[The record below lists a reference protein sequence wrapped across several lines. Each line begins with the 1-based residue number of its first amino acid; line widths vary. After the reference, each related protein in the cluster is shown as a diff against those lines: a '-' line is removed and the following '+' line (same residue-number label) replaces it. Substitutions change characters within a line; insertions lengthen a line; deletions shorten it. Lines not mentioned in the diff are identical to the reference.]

1 MQKKIVLLT
10 CILCICAC
18 LLFAVP
24 VKTQAVDDTNFQVGY
39 ARVDINPY
47 VVDGDPTSGIMA
59 LPLAGTGDVWN
70 RLSQN
75 TLMDDNGDGVVDE
88 NDGLKATC
96 IAVTDK
102 NGTTAL
108 LITVDVIGMHFLTRI
123 TNEVMA
129 RVEAEIAAGTLTN
142 VKLAKEN
149 IYAAST
155 HTHNAPD
162 TASYASAG
170 KTGTNNDG
178 VELSV
183 VNENLGLWLA
193 RTVEDIGDA
202 AILALKDRA
211 AATLTK
217 DQLSAAD
224 ATDEVV
230 AGKTMT
236 MTRHYVVEQD
246 GETFVAGDNFNATS
260 GTVTSRGDDPK
271 EVTEADD
278 NIYLLNF
285 AFEDQ
290 TKLPVVLASWRG
302 HPSLNN
308 TDSYENSSKTII
320 SSDYVSAFRH
330 ALEYGVDVTVD
341 KTNGVGNV
349 TDWTLGTQQKYRVA
363 FFNSTGGNT
372 NPRGCELVR
381 DENGNVLTYGT
392 DNSPLVGYTW
402 IDQSATTA
410 LVKGR
415 GCSYG
420 VVLATFANE
429 CITDGKNETVARP
442 GQIVSATRTFK
453 ADRKTVGCSQLAYD
467 AGKAYNAAVPLYN
480 AATATYSTAKS
491 AYDAY
496 VAAQKKVDSSIMG
509 EFLYGNARNKAKA
522 AYQEAMATHDAAM
535 APYLELMTTYT
546 NNVPKVSY
554 TGTSYA
560 ARPDKPQFTHPFLYK
575 NDAGETFAIGSKY
588 HANYVI
594 GDWNAGLG
602 IPYTAGINVTVNAFM
617 LGEDVAFVTI
627 PGEPFDY
634 YFKEPGIYTPENN
647 LWNDLVGDAYGKPY
661 ILGYANGW
669 QRYFPNYEAY
679 HYNEG
684 STTKTIASYEVHN
697 SDFEV
702 GTGERAVKSLDALLA
717 GLSGT
722 HREAYCTHCG
732 ETVTWTPYS
741 GQAKLSS
748 GHYYLCSD
756 YETENQLRF
765 EENCTVCFD
774 LNGYTLTGMN
784 RAFYLDDNKNEM
796 LSVMDSSPEQ
806 TGAAQGVATETGA
819 ARGYGG
825 GTVYIGPGTTF
836 NLYSGTLKFLEKN
849 NYSCLTGT
857 VLRARGVFNMYGGKV
872 EGGAASSFTGQYI
885 NNSKPTTIT
894 KEGFGGAVYVDGS
907 MSVYGGSITGGKHQ
921 LVTGEVFGNDTVGY
935 GYRQTVED
943 IEGTAPCVYVW
954 KNSSVLLA
962 GDGSVE
968 NIYLAG
974 GIAATKLTVRGTY
987 TGTVEIAYP
996 EGTTLELAQQIA
1008 TAEPGEDGRAA
1019 DVSCA
1024 TITFKGVESITAAVK
1039 ETAVLTDESAQSY
1052 IYCQHCREYL
1062 RWTAVTDAQLDQSVN
1077 TKGMAP
1083 GHYILTENVTTTQK
1097 QLNPDGLNPGKFCFD
1112 FNGYEFHGA
1121 TRAFY
1126 VYNDATLNLQD
1137 SLGTGFVQ
1145 GDKGANNYGGSM
1157 YCQGGTAA
1165 INVYGVT
1172 VKGTPV
1178 ANLRGSAF
1186 FIVNGTVSLYDATV
1200 IGGHS
1205 KEYGGAVFC
1214 SSNSDL
1220 YVYGGSV
1227 VAGTTDGKG
1236 ACVFLDT
1243 TGKLHV
1249 AGDAQVD
1256 QVYVNGNVPTAVTV
1270 EATEEPYTGTLI
1282 MDFATS
1288 VTEADTDVGNI
1299 TGEQGMGSANI
1310 TTVSGL
1316 DVLAE
1321 GSNLKTGNPAVSICL
1336 DGVALQNFRSL
1347 AQAVAAY
1354 EGSGYIRL
1362 NQSVTETVTVTR
1374 DVYLDLNG
1382 MDISGHITVSEGA
1395 TLYCM
1400 DASTDDYDALSSPY
1414 GHVAATY
1421 TGSIQPVPY
1430 GTVSAMESATNP
1442 YRAGYICI
1450 SRSEGLSFHR
1460 VNLQVK
1466 SIALR
1471 PGSVGIYYQSPFQA
1485 DEVAAEEIY
1494 GFGIAL
1500 SVLGAPNADNL
1511 ETDCEYS
1518 FFESFEPGTA
1528 GNVSQSTGT
1537 LLQNIMRTTNTDAV
1551 NAGNAGVPIYGCAYV
1566 ITENGYVFGE
1576 PVSCSLETLLGGI
1589 DKIFNTLSAEQQKGV
1604 LEMYRT
1610 YEAVMS
1616 QWTIP
1621 NIKETAQ

>member
-47 VVDGDPTSGIMA
+47 VVDGDPSSGIMA

-70 RLSQN
+70 RLSRN

-108 LITVDVIGMHFLTRI
+108 LITVDVIGMHFLTKI

-129 RVEAEIAAGTLTN
+129 RVEAELAAGTLTN

-162 TASYASAG
+162 TASYVAAG
-170 KTGTNNDG
+170 KTGTNNNG
-178 VELSV
+178 VDLSV
-183 VNENLGLWLA
+183 VNANLGLWLD
-193 RTVEDIGDA
+193 RTVEDIADA
-202 AILALKDRA
+202 AILALQDRA

-224 ATDEVV
+224 ATSEAV

-246 GETFVAGDNFNATS
+246 GETFVAGDNFNGTS
-260 GTVTSRGDDPK
+260 GTVTTRGDDPK
-271 EVTEADD
+271 QVTEADD

-285 AFEDQ
+285 AFEDSS
-290 TKLPVVLASWRG
+290 KLPIVLASWRG

-308 TDSYENSSKTII
+308 TDTYENSSTTVV
-320 SSDYVSAFRH
+320 SSDYVNAFRH
-330 ALEYGVDVTVD
+330 ALEYGVNVTID

-349 TDWTLGTQQKYRVA
+349 TGWTLGTQQKYRVA

-372 NPRGCELVR
+372 NPRGSELVR
-381 DENGNVLTYGT
+381 DEDGNVLTYGT
-392 DNSPLVGYTW
+392 KNSPLVGYTW

-410 LVKGR
+410 SVKGR
-415 GCSYG
+415 ACSYG
-420 VVLATFANE
+420 VVLATFVNE

-467 AGKAYNAAVPLYN
+467 AGKAYNTAVPLYN
-480 AATATYSTAKS
+480 AAKVTYTTAKS

-496 VAAQKKVDSSIMG
+496 VAAQKKVDDAPYLG
-509 EFLYGNARNKAKA
+509 ELLYGSARNKAKA
-522 AYQEAMATHDAAM
+522 AYEEAMAAHEAAM
-535 APYLELMTTYT
+535 APFLELMTTYT
-546 NNVPKVSY
+546 NNNPKVSY

-560 ARPDKPQFTHPFLYK
+560 ARPDNPQFTHPFLYK
-575 NDAGETFAIGSKY
+575 NEAGEVFAIGSKY

-617 LGEDVAFVTI
+617 LGEDIAFVTI

-647 LWNDLVGDAYGKPY
+647 MWNDLIGDSYGRPY
-661 ILGYANGW
+661 IMGYTNGW

-679 HYNEG
+679 YYNEG

-702 GTGERAVKSLDALLA
+702 GTGERAIASLDSLLA
-717 GLSGT
+717 GLSAT
-722 HREAYCTHCG
+722 NREAYCAHCG
-732 ETVTWTPYS
+732 ETVAWMPYE
-741 GQAKLSS
+741 GQTKLSS

-756 YETENQLRF
+756 FEVDNQLRF
-765 EENCTVCFD
+765 EENCVVCFD
-774 LNGYTLTGMN
+774 LNGYTFTGLN
-784 RAFYLDDNKNEM
+784 RAFYLDDNLNET
-796 LSVMDSSPEQ
+796 LSIMDSSPAQ
-806 TGAAQGVATETGA
+806 TGAAQGVSAETGA

-825 GTVYIGPGTTF
+825 GTVYVGPGTTF
-836 NLYSGTLKFLEKN
+836 NLYSGTLKFLEKK
-849 NYSCLTGT
+849 NYSCQTGT
-857 VLRARGVFNMYGGKV
+857 VIRARGAFNMYGGIV
-872 EGGAASSFTGQYI
+872 EGGAVTSFTGQYV
-885 NNSKPTTIT
+885 NNSKPVTTT
-894 KEGFGGAVYVDGS
+894 KEGYGGAVYVDGS
-907 MSVYGGSITGGKHQ
+907 MAVYGGTIRGGKHQ
-921 LVTGEVFGNDTVGY
+921 LVTGEVFGDDTVGY

-943 IEGTAPCVYVW
+943 IEGIAPCVYVS
-954 KNSSVLLA
+954 KNSPVLLA

-968 NIYLAG
+968 EIYLAG
-974 GIAATKLTVRGTY
+974 GTGAKLTVRGTY
-987 TGTVEIAYP
+987 TGTVTISYP
-996 EGTTLELAQQIA
+996 QDTTLELAQKVA

-1019 DVSCA
+1019 DVSGA
-1024 TITFKGVESITAAVK
+1024 TIAFKGVENMTAAVK
-1039 ETAVLTDESAQSY
+1039 ETELITDESSQSY
-1052 IYCQHCREYL
+1052 IYCQHCKEYL
-1062 RWTAVTDAQLDQSVN
+1062 RWTAVTDAQLDQSAN

-1083 GHYILTENVTTTQK
+1083 GHYILTENVTTPQK
-1097 QLNPDGLNPGKFCFD
+1097 QLNPDGLNPGNFCFD
-1112 FNGYEFHGA
+1112 LNGYEFHGT

-1126 VYNDATLNLQD
+1126 VYDNATLNLQD
-1137 SLGTGFVQ
+1137 SCGTGFVQ
-1145 GDKGANNYGGSM
+1145 GDKGLNNYAGTI
-1157 YCQGGTAA
+1157 YCQDANA
-1165 INVYGVT
+1165 VVNVYGVT
-1172 VKGTPV
+1172 IKGTPV
-1178 ANLRGSAF
+1178 TNLRGGAIF
-1186 FIVNGTVSLYDATV
+1186 AIRGTVNLYDATV
-1200 IGGHS
+1200 IGSYS
-1205 KEYGGAVFC
+1205 KDYGGAICC
-1214 SSNSDL
+1214 STNAKLS
-1220 YVYGGSV
+1220 VHGGTV
-1227 VAGTTDGKG
+1227 IAGTTDGKG
-1236 ACVFLDT
+1236 ACIFLDSSAQMW
-1243 TGKLHV
+1243 V
-1249 AGDAQVD
+1249 SGDAQVD
-1256 QVYVNGNVPTAVTV
+1256 QVYVGGNIPTAVTV

-1282 MDFATS
+1282 MDFATP
-1288 VTEADTDVGNI
+1288 VTETGVVVGNI

-1321 GSNLKTGNPAVSICL
+1321 GSDLRTGTPAVSICL
-1336 DGVALQNFRSL
+1336 DGAVQQNFRSL
-1347 AQAVAAY
+1347 EQAVAAY

-1382 MDISGHITVSEGA
+1382 MNISGSITVSEGV

-1400 DASTDDYDALSSPY
+1400 DASTDDYDAFDSPY
-1414 GHVAATY
+1414 GHLVAEY
-1421 TGSIQPVPY
+1421 TGNIQPVPY
-1430 GTVSAMESATNP
+1430 GTVSAPESATDP
-1442 YRAGYICI
+1442 YRAGYICV
-1450 SRSEGLSFHR
+1450 SRTEGLSFHR

-1466 SIALR
+1466 SVALR
-1471 PGSVGIYYQSPFQA
+1471 PGSVGIYYRSPFQA

-1500 SVLGAPNADNL
+1500 SVLGVPNADNL

-1518 FFESFEPGTA
+1518 FFRSFEPGTA
-1528 GNVSQSTGT
+1528 GNASQSTGT

-1551 NAGNAGVPIYGCAYV
+1551 NSGNAGVPIYGCAYV

-1589 DKIFNTLSAEQQKGV
+1589 DEIFSTLSAEKQAGV
-1604 LEMYRT
+1604 LDMYRT
-1610 YEAVMS
+1610 YETVMS